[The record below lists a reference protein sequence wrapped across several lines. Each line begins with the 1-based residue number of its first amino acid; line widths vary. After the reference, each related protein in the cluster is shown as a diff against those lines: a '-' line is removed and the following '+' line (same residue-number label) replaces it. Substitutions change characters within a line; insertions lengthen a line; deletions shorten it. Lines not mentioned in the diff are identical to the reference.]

1 MLFTEGEHPV
11 ADFLNLFITSPGN
24 WLYFVTVIIISQL
37 ALYMALEQRR
47 RGEFEHA
54 AGRYALASLGLL
66 VGWVIL
72 GAGAVAGTVS
82 GASIDTYLPPLEQAV
97 SLGGL
102 LLAGWAFLGAE
113 QPERSRFWDVV
124 TIVLLLLIIA
134 GAVFTL
140 LQWQPLSALVD
151 FNSTQYAMGW
161 AFLGLLF
168 ATLLLLALIIRF
180 RAVPNA
186 PLKALLAV
194 LLMAGYGYTIS
205 QIAAGTL
212 RGDTMAAVRGAFLAG
227 MVIYALVIYRHV
239 MSRLDLL
246 DRPALTGPAVST
258 VPAPA
263 PARPAASPAPVE
275 RESAQL
281 LRALGDMLQDTTP
294 SAIPTQIVTAAAN
307 ELKAEV
313 VALCRVKDANW
324 VDVITI
330 YDNIQQR
337 QMQGMAINLD
347 DQPTMANAIDRVSQ
361 RPLYPDRNVQELVD
375 LYTRLDVNSVGP
387 LGPAYL
393 QPLRNGSQTFALLIV
408 MFPFT
413 GRELREGET
422 ALLEGLAPIASK
434 LLSLSDHAQE
444 TTGAAGMPTEGSM
457 DLSEI
462 DLSAALEARQTMQRS
477 LEMAHSQINQITHVV
492 HDLKTELESEHNRIA
507 EILATDE
514 ETLSISQQIKA
525 LSLENSALEAER
537 EELSAQLQEA
547 RTTLFGATASG
558 NRELYRSM
566 IDMLTR
572 EQAALETQR
581 ATLEQQLSTL
591 REQTNDM
598 FLVPASIQDTLAAIT
613 EDRARAVEER
623 DALAAEL
630 QDVKQELELLG
641 IEGGAAGL
649 ALVLGQLY
657 EERDQLRTQLQQT
670 QGAAETSGRGITDR
684 VQLHA
689 LQEQIGRLAADR
701 EAIAKQ
707 RDALQH
713 EKNAW
718 QQERIQWQQQRQSLG
733 QQIAAIQQQI
743 KTAVASRE
751 KLIAER
757 TALAEARNQA
767 LEERDRLIADRT
779 ALQMERDQLMA
790 RLDGDRE
797 MLEQLG
803 ADGIG
808 TLKAMIDDLT
818 AERTALERRLLQ
830 TQADLDLMESRVSA
844 YEQSAIQTDSPLS
857 AEMPQFENPEV
868 VLSIA
873 QELRTPMSSIIGYT
887 DLLLGE
893 SVGILGALQRKFLQR
908 VQANIERLTALVDD
922 LVNVIALDSGQVD
935 LDPEPVNMIDLL
947 DDAITQAGAQFRE
960 KGITL
965 NLDIDDTVP
974 SVRVDR
980 DGLQQ
985 AIIQLL
991 SNAYLVSPTDGE
1003 VGVAMYQGL
1012 VAYIDDD
1019 GQQVERE
1026 SVVVSVQD
1034 QGGGIPEEDR
1044 QRVFSRL
1051 YRADNPL
1058 IQGVGDTGVGLS
1070 IARALVDAHGGK
1082 IWVESEMGAGSRFTF
1097 TIPLESEEEQA

>member
-1 MLFTEGEHPV
+1 MV
-11 ADFLNLFITSPGN
+11 DFLNLFITSPGN

-37 ALYMALEQRR
+37 ALYMALEHRR
-47 RGEFEHA
+47 RGDEELA
-54 AGRYALASLGLL
+54 AGRLALASLGLL

-72 GAGAVAGTVS
+72 GAGAIAGTLN
-82 GASIDTYLPPLEQAV
+82 ASSTNTYLPPLEQAV

-102 LLAGWAFLGAE
+102 LLAGWAFLSAE
-113 QPERSRFWDVV
+113 QPSRSRFWDVV
-124 TIVLLLLIIA
+124 TIFLLLLIIA
-134 GAVFTL
+134 GAGFTL
-140 LQWQPLSALVD
+140 IQWQPLAGLVD

-168 ATLLLLALIIRF
+168 STLLLLALIIRF

-186 PLKALLAV
+186 PLKALLAA

-205 QIAAGTL
+205 QIAAGEL
-212 RGDTMAAVRGAFLAG
+212 RGDYMAAVRGAFLAG

-239 MSRLDLL
+239 MGRLDL
-246 DRPALTGPAVST
+246 RERAGFARQPAISAIPAS
-258 VPAPA
+258 AP
-263 PARPAASPAPVE
+263 PRPAAAPPPVE
-275 RESAQL
+275 REAAQL
-281 LRALGDMLQDTTP
+281 LRALGGMLQDTAP
-294 SAIPTQIVTAAAN
+294 EAIPTQIAMAAAN

-324 VDVITI
+324 LDIITV

-337 QMQGMAINLD
+337 QLQGMSINLD
-347 DQPTMANAIDRVSQ
+347 DQPTIANAIDRMSQ
-361 RPLYPDRNVQELVD
+361 RPLFPDRNVQELVD

-387 LGPAYL
+387 LGPAYI
-393 QPLRNGSQTFALLIV
+393 QPLRDGGQAFAILIA

-413 GRELREGET
+413 GRELRDNEVT
-422 ALLEGLAPIASK
+422 LLEGLAPMASK
-434 LLSLSDHAQE
+434 LLSLSDKAQA
-444 TTGAAGMPTEGSM
+444 AAGTATALPAASM
-457 DLSEI
+457 HLNEI
-462 DLSAALEARQTMQRS
+462 DLSAALEARQVMQHS
-477 LEMAHSQINQITHVV
+477 LEMAHNQIDQITHVV

-525 LSLENSALEAER
+525 LSLESSALEAER

-547 RTTLFGATASG
+547 RTTLFGATATG

-566 IDMLTR
+566 IDMLNR
-572 EQAALETQR
+572 EQGALEAQR
-581 ATLEQQLSTL
+581 ATLEQQLATL

-598 FLVPASIQDTLAAIT
+598 FLVPASIQDTLQAIT

-623 DALAAEL
+623 DAMAAEL
-630 QDVKQELELLG
+630 QDVRQELELLG

-657 EERDQLRTQLQQT
+657 EERDQLRAQVRQAQSTGGT
-670 QGAAETSGRGITDR
+670 GKDITDR

-689 LQEQIGRLAADR
+689 MQEQIGRLAADR

-707 RDALQH
+707 RDALQQ
-713 EKNAW
+713 EKTAW
-718 QQERIQWQQQRQSLG
+718 QQERGQWQKQRQTLG

-743 KTAVASRE
+743 KSAGASRE

-757 TALAEARNQA
+757 TALAEARNQV
-767 LEERDRLIADRT
+767 LEERDRLIAERT
-779 ALQMERDQLMA
+779 ALQTERDQLIA

-830 TQADLDLMESRVSA
+830 AQADLDLMESRLSA
-844 YEQSAIQTDSPLS
+844 YEQSAIQTDSPLT
-857 AEMPQFENPEV
+857 ADMPQIENPEV

-893 SVGILGALQRKFLQR
+893 SAGILGALQRKFLQR
-908 VQANIERLTALVDD
+908 VQANIERLTALVED

-935 LDPEPVNMIDLL
+935 LDPEPVNMIELL

-965 NLDIDDTVP
+965 SLDIDDAVP
-974 SVRVDR
+974 PLRADR

-985 AIIQLL
+985 AVIQLL

-1003 VGVAMYQGL
+1003 VGIAMYQGV
-1012 VAYIDDD
+1012 VAYVDDD
-1019 GQQVERE
+1019 GQQIERE
-1026 SVVVSVQD
+1026 SVVVSIQD

-1082 IWVESEMGAGSRFTF
+1082 IWVESEMGVGSRFTF